1 MSIREKLLD
10 KGFAPDQVNE
20 IEEGIKAGLDVAV
33 YTKKDYLAIQMRQ
46 IRFGLMDG
54 LAVEKYA
61 SKDYDWFQME
71 EIRKG
76 LKAGIKVESYASPDV
91 PYDTMREIRKG
102 LSENL
107 DLSRYRD
114 MDAGVLREFR
124 KGLASNVNIVKY
136 IKQGYD
142 TEQLREIRLAM
153 EEGENIDPYLNKEFR
168 GAAISEI
175 RKGLARGLNVSSYAR
190 TNYNWQQMREIRKGL
205 ENRVDISVYENAYY
219 SWQQMR
225 EIRKGLEYGIDVTKY
240 KSLMYTAAEMKK
252 KRLMLQKDGVFEDV
266 EIRKLCEIIEGKEYR
281 EDTAIIV
288 SDNEMEAYIELRD
301 AGGDISRTEITEA
314 LQRSGVCEG
323 ILEDVIES
331 IVKGKYRDRKKKILI
346 AKGRLPV
353 NGKDGWYE
361 YFFKTRSSPKLLP
374 DGSVDYQNTQWFDMV
389 EQGQKIAFYHDA
401 GKGVNG
407 CTVLGRTLPAKKG
420 KEMSMLAGKGFVLMP
435 DQKTYLSAENGKV
448 ELINGRLEVTKLLI
462 LDEMT
467 IATGKVDFDGSVYIK
482 GSVGSGVMIRALED
496 IIIDGFVEAANIECG
511 GSVILRK
518 GMNAAGNG
526 MIRAGKNV
534 TGKFFEAVRI
544 FSGGDIQANSV
555 LNCELYAEGEVVIN
569 GSTGTL
575 VGGLTHA
582 SKGLKAS
589 NIGNHIALPTYV
601 KIGLHDRM
609 LHEQHRISEKIKEV
623 KKEMSILHNAYVD
636 FRKKYPAEVRNTME
650 LYLKIESAIFTKE
663 KQLDELEFSN
673 VEVGNKINASED
685 VKMMVSGTLFDG
697 VTVEVGGTKWLS
709 KNLQNVTLKKINNR
723 IAIYSNN

>member
-1 MSIREKLLD
+1 MTIREKLLD

-20 IEEGIKAGLDVAV
+20 IEEGIKAKIDVAV
-33 YTKKDYLAIQMRQ
+33 YTRKDYLAIQMRQ
-46 IRFGLMDG
+46 IRLGLMDG

-71 EIRKG
+71 EIREG
-76 LKAGIKVESYASPDV
+76 LKAGLKVDSYASPDV

-102 LSENL
+102 LLENL
-107 DLSRYRD
+107 DLSRYRH

-124 KGLASNVNIVKY
+124 EGLASNVNIVKY

-153 EEGENIDPYLNKEFR
+153 EEGENIAPYLKKEFR
-168 GAAISEI
+168 GVAISEI
-175 RKGLARGLNVSSYAR
+175 RKGLARGLNVASYAR
-190 TNYNWQQMREIRKGL
+190 TDYNWQQMREIRKGL
-205 ENRVDISVYENAYY
+205 ENRVDISVYENPYY
-219 SWQQMR
+219 NWQQMR

-252 KRLMLQKDGVFEDV
+252 KRILLQKDGVFEDV
-266 EIRKLCEIIEGKEYR
+266 EIRKLCKIIEGKEYR
-281 EDTAIIV
+281 GETEV
-288 SDNEMEAYIELRD
+288 TLGDNEMEAYIELRD
-301 AGGDISRTEITEA
+301 AGGDISRAEIMEA

-323 ILEDVIES
+323 ILEDTIES
-331 IVKGKYRDRKKKILI
+331 IVKGKYRDRKKRILI

-361 YFFKTRSSPKLLP
+361 YFFKARSSPKLLP

-407 CTVLGRTLPAKKG
+407 CTVLGRILPAKKG
-420 KEMSMLAGKGFVLMP
+420 REMSMLAGKGFVLMP

-448 ELINGRLEVTKLLI
+448 ELINGRLEVTKLLV

-482 GSVGSGVMIRALED
+482 GNVGSGVVIRALED

-518 GMNAAGNG
+518 GMNAVGSG

-534 TGKFFEAVRI
+534 TGKFLEAVRV
-544 FSGGDIQANSV
+544 FAGGDIQANSA

-569 GSTGTL
+569 GSSGTL

-582 SKGLKAS
+582 SKGLQAC

-609 LHEQHRISEKIKEV
+609 LQEQHRILEKIKEV

-673 VEVGNKINASED
+673 VEIGNKMNASED